1 MQGFCTRLKLTP
13 EIRVQ
18 QIYPIRFYNELLLF
32 SSKMCHMSIRYAQ
45 QLQPTKLT
53 RNLLRNCE
61 KEHYNSPFPR
71 HLIIFN
77 IFAIVHCLNCKTYFI
92 QYEVFV
98 LCFRFCVRK
107 YVVKCETWLF
117 FFACRLSPP
126 HISYMFYSTNSSNN
140 HLHILAISI
149 SVSNDHKSGSI
160 CLLTSEHL
168 HVHYCV
174 IRYCNSLHLST
185 MWCPNYE
192 SSINTFAGLNHYDS
206 KAGKLCAEI
215 YIDMQRWPRKIWHI
229 EQPCP
234 RRVIETAH
242 VSHGTGTRI
251 EKALISRAARC
262 GLFFNLEI
270 NHWILLI

>member
-71 HLIIFN
+71 HLINFN

-107 YVVKCETWLF
+107 YVVKCETLFF

-126 HISYMFYSTNSSNN
+126 HISYIFFIVPTQA
-140 HLHILAISI
+140 ITISI
-149 SVSNDHKSGSI
+149 SLPFLYPCQMTIKVGASAYWHRNICTYTIAWSDIAIPYICPQCDVQIMKVVLTLLPDSI
-160 CLLTSEHL
+160 IMIAKQANCVQKFILTCSDGRAKFDILNNHAHAEWLRLLTFHMVRARGSKKL
-168 HVHYCV
+168 LYLVQHVAAY
-174 IRYCNSLHLST
+174 SST
-185 MWCPNYE
+185 W
-192 SSINTFAGLNHYDS
+192 
-206 KAGKLCAEI
+206 K
-215 YIDMQRWPRKIWHI
+215 
-229 EQPCP
+229 
-234 RRVIETAH
+234 
-242 VSHGTGTRI
+242 
-251 EKALISRAARC
+251 
-262 GLFFNLEI
+262 
-270 NHWILLI
+270 